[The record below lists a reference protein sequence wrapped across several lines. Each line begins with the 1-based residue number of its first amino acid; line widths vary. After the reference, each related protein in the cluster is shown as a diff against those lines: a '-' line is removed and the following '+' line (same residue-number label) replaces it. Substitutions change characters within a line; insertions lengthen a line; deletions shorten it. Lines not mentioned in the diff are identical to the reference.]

1 MANIVRV
8 PRELINF
15 FRSSRDFAGIQR
27 YFQDLDSVV
36 GGTTTSITD
45 LAITISGLRG
55 KLGEALKEIDELK
68 QQDSQRAKLAEILD
82 RIEELERNQ
91 PRGS

>member
-15 FRSSRDFAGIQR
+15 FRSSRDYAGIQR

-36 GGTTTSITD
+36 GGTTTSIND

-55 KLGEALKEIDELK
+55 KLVEALKEIDELK
-68 QQDSQRAKLAEILD
+68 QQDSQRAKFK
-82 RIEELERNQ
+82 ELQ
-91 PRGS
+91 DQIDDLQQQQRGS